1 MTLLRS
7 RFWTFGLG
15 TPVKKTLVSS
25 HWVTGVSETE
35 GLQNTKINPL
45 HQKHKKCL
53 TIPHSCSFALFA
65 SLLPALFLLFSTSPC
80 LPSPP
85 SPAPPSSFLLRSKKN
100 RHLGAFWKHL
110 TPMKFKRQ
118 TSPTLV
124 SAFFSGIW
132 RGEGRTLEQQRMWCC
147 ENLLFHH
154 KSPHKSPWK
163 KKAPCC
169 IVKKDPCIA
178 ITFTILGRTTPS
190 DNHSYCGEKVIKES
204 SEAKMKSH

>member
-1 MTLLRS
+1 MSNNSTLLLFHPLCFS
-7 RFWTFGLG
+7 SSSTFSAL
-15 TPVKKTLVSS
+15 LHLHLSS
-25 HWVTGVSETE
+25 FT
-35 GLQNTKINPL
+35 
-45 HQKHKKCL
+45 
-53 TIPHSCSFALFA
+53 
-65 SLLPALFLLFSTSPC
+65 
-80 LPSPP
+80 P

-124 SAFFSGIW
+124 SAFFLGIW
-132 RGEGRTLEQQRMWCC
+132 RGEGRTLGQQRMWCC
-147 ENLLFHH
+147 ENLLSYH
-154 KSPHKSPWK
+154 KSPHKSPWN

-178 ITFTILGRTTPS
+178 ITFTILGRTIPA